1 MIRRNDEHL
10 LVLSRA
16 LVAVDTLCIALRCVR
31 ACALVVFPV
40 QAYASNTMRYDE
52 MGCDPAD

>member
-10 LVLSRA
+10 LVLLRA
-16 LVAVDTLCIALRCVR
+16 LVAVDTLCIALRVCV
-31 ACALVVFPV
+31 CAFVFPV
-40 QAYASNTMRYDE
+40 QASRERYDE